1 MWSSHFGFLGALVL
15 KLHLQVAASH
25 LDTVLE
31 KLKNILDNAGQSA
44 LQRYL
49 YGPFGTRNLFYIA
62 NLTANNAEIA
72 ANNAKLE
79 VSRLCLSS
87 HIHLYGQ
94 FCAQSK

>member
-49 YGPFGTRNLFYIA
+49 YGPFGTRNLFYI
-62 NLTANNAEIA
+62 EIA

-94 FCAQSK
+94 FCSQRK

>member
-62 NLTANNAEIA
+62 NITANNVEIA
-72 ANNAKLE
+72 TRKLSWKL
-79 VSRLCLSS
+79 VDYVLSS
-87 HIHLYGQ
+87 HLYGQ
-94 FCAQSK
+94 FCAQRK